1 MTLHRL
7 SAGFVLLAAFG
18 RLLRAELPPAFSGD
32 ALPEPQQQH
41 APWNPPAT
49 KLPHDAVS
57 AVAQLFGQG
66 FADPRGCEYREIE
79 VLTGSVWGGVE
90 TTKTRGWVL
99 PGTDAPRFA
108 IAWNGLVYPAQSVG
122 AARDVRRD
130 ARAAIATGA
139 DANPQIARES
149 QCVSIARPRRLMIPL
164 LLRLGHADLAGKMW
178 AQLFDN
184 RRKDTGSRLA
194 SIFAGEWRWTLFD
207 RALTAHQRGDDR
219 LALNGARGAAAVKTS
234 DEDAG
239 AWWREK
245 LTALIADS
253 ERRIAEPARIP
264 VLLQTPPPAGA
275 GLIRDLEF
283 VAATQRGQP
292 GFLNP
297 AEDRIVRALI
307 DEGEAAVEP
316 LLDCFENDRRLTR
329 SVRFWRDFSDDRT
342 ILGVHE
348 AAYAA
353 LAGILQASFF
363 GFNSTGDSLT
373 ARGDAGRAKIAAQLR
388 EHWRKFKG
396 VPFDERWYRTLA
408 DDAAGAARWIEA
420 AENIVRPADEIV
432 NGGVRFIPFRTRGVV
447 PSMTGESLRAK
458 AGPSVAELLARRL
471 RELAGASDDDWDH
484 GLCATNRIAFA
495 LARWDG
501 KENAD
506 ALRDFSAV
514 MVQRLAGKT
523 HTRDQITRA
532 IAGLFGKRMDCGDA
546 RAFDEYAEWIAGI
559 VRRPH
564 DDPAPVVFQPMWRHP
579 DQPAIAAAAERMFA
593 RDGSPWRPLFHK
605 GAGAQAA
612 CELMRTPL
620 AGVSA
625 FRKDLQLGLR
635 DRTPIGT
642 ARITRDGWCE
652 MTVDDG
658 WIGGDRSFLKSD
670 PLAPPRGT
678 KVRFRICDLYANT
691 LAELSGTPR
700 CGLCWPEA
708 ARDRACAEC
717 AELLA
722 RYGDR
727 YRDESDATTAAR
739 WFPGDETRMT
749 FPPLDR
755 PATREDVA
763 AGRAIFSL
771 EGERRIVKL
780 PSFSLAAKWSKL
792 RDRQFLTGG
801 VDPKTG
807 KGVQTLAW
815 DEGGEIWQAEEVNER
830 GQWRRYYGFVSR
842 YRICRVPAGEL
853 QFSGAAPP

>member
-1 MTLHRL
+1 MMLHRL
-7 SAGFVLLAAFG
+7 SAGLLVLAAGG
-18 RLLRAELPPAFSGD
+18 RLLPAKPPPAFPD
-32 ALPEPQQQH
+32 PPQQH
-41 APWNPPAT
+41 APWTAPAT
-49 KLPHDAVS
+49 KLPDDAVS
-57 AVAQLFGQG
+57 AMMQLFEQG

-79 VLTGSVWGGVE
+79 VLTGSVSMGVE

-122 AARDVRRD
+122 TAADARRD

-139 DANPQIARES
+139 DAYPQIARES

-164 LLRLGHADLAGKMW
+164 LLRLGHADLAEKMRT
-178 AQLFDN
+178 QLFDN
-184 RRKDTGSRLA
+184 RRKETGSRLA
-194 SIFAGEWRWTLFD
+194 SIFAGEWKWTLID
-207 RALTAHQRGDDR
+207 RAITAHQRGDDR
-219 LALNGARGAAAVKTS
+219 LALIGARGAAAVKTG
-234 DEDAG
+234 EDPG

-253 ERRIAEPARIP
+253 ERRIAEPARVP
-264 VLLQTPPPAGA
+264 VLQQKPPPAGAARVA

-283 VAATQRGQP
+283 VAAFQRSQP

-297 AEDRIVRALI
+297 AEDAIVQALI
-307 DEGEAAVEP
+307 DEGDAAVEP
-316 LLDCFENDRRLTR
+316 LLDCFESDRRLTR
-329 SVRFWRDFSDDRT
+329 SVRYWRDFSDDRT

-363 GFNSTGDSLT
+363 GYHSTGDSLT

-396 VPFDERWYRTLA
+396 VPSDERWYRTLA
-408 DDAAGAARWIEA
+408 EDAAGAARWIEA
-420 AENIVRPADEIV
+420 AENLVRPADEIV
-432 NGGVRFIPFRTRGVV
+432 SGGARYIPMRARGAV
-447 PSMTGESLRAK
+447 PPMTGESLRAK
-458 AGPSVAELLARRL
+458 AGPSIAELLARRL
-471 RELAGASDDDWDH
+471 RELAGEPDDDWDR
-484 GLCATNRIAFA
+484 GLCATNRIAVA
-495 LARWDG
+495 LAAWDG
-501 KENAD
+501 KANAD
-506 ALRDFSAV
+506 ALREFNAA
-514 MVQRLAGKT
+514 MMQRLAGKT
-523 HTRDQITRA
+523 HTRDEITKA
-532 IAGLFGKRMDCGDA
+532 VAGLFGKRMDFGDE
-546 RAFDEYAEWIAGI
+546 RAFGEYAEWIAGL

-564 DDPAPVVFQPMWRHP
+564 DDPAPVLFQPMWRHP
-579 DQPAIAAAAERMFA
+579 DHPEITAAAERMFA

-605 GAGAQAA
+605 GAGARAA
-612 CELMRTPL
+612 CDLMRTPL
-620 AGVSA
+620 AGLSA

-642 ARITRDGWCE
+642 ARIMRDGWCE
-652 MTVDDG
+652 LTVDDG
-658 WIGGDRSFLKSD
+658 WIGGDNSFLKSD

-678 KVRFRICDLYANT
+678 KVRFRICDLYAHT
-691 LAELSGTPR
+691 LAKLPGTPR
-700 CGLCWPEA
+700 CGLYWPEA

-727 YRDESDATTAAR
+727 YRDESDPTAAAR
-739 WFPGDETRMT
+739 WSPGDETRMT

-763 AGRAIFSL
+763 AGRSIFFL
-771 EGERRIVKL
+771 EGERRVVKL
-780 PSFSLAAKWSKL
+780 PPLPLAAKWSGL
-792 RDRQFLTGG
+792 RDRQLLTGG

-807 KGVQTLAW
+807 KPAQIPVW
-815 DEGGEIWQAEEVNER
+815 DQEGEIWQAEEVNER
-830 GQWRRYYGFVSR
+830 GAWRRYYGFVSH
-842 YRICRVPAGEL
+842 YRMSRVPAGEM